1 MQQNI
6 NLHDEHMNTAGLSR
20 LADKLIYLP
29 GAAIIIYGF
38 WLSLTV
44 WTYITFVR
52 LFEKPVLLPG
62 RLILIRQISF
72 RCYKTLQYR
81 RPPRALSPDLR

>member
-44 WTYITFVR
+44 
-52 LFEKPVLLPG
+52 
-62 RLILIRQISF
+62 
-72 RCYKTLQYR
+72 
-81 RPPRALSPDLR
+81 